1 MKNDKEKN
9 LKSRQRKKK
18 RHIEEIRMKVD
29 FSSENMQTS
38 NNGVKSLKYCKKKS
52 CQPTILY
59 SARILFYDKGKIKIF
74 SRQTE
79 AMVICLQE
87 THTTGNV

>member
-29 FSSENMQTS
+29 FSSENMQIRL
-38 NNGVKSLKYCKKKS
+38 NDIFKVLNGKLNK
-52 CQPTILY
+52 
-59 SARILFYDKGKIKIF
+59 
-74 SRQTE
+74 
-79 AMVICLQE
+79 
-87 THTTGNV
+87 